1 MFSKFSIE
9 GTATVGPCCLISALG
24 PLENHSLFSKKLY
37 AKFPS
42 ICFLEHSPVSY
53 KVVLP
58 EKCTR
63 GKCNEII
70 HPWHSRIKDIMLQSW
85 TKSVK
90 NFAPFLPTECIS
102 HRFGTA
108 MAHLIPSP
116 HPSQSCLVHVR
127 NNPPRLQ
134 HCFLGGRGSICNCQC
149 FHKLYLETRHG
160 NLHFS

>member
-9 GTATVGPCCLISALG
+9 GTATVGPCCLTSALG

-63 GKCNEII
+63 GKCNEYTPEIQGL
-70 HPWHSRIKDIMLQSW
+70 RILCYNLGQKELRILHFSYIQNAYPADLVLLWPI
-85 TKSVK
+85 
-90 NFAPFLPTECIS
+90 
-102 HRFGTA
+102 R
-108 MAHLIPSP
+108 SP
-116 HPSQSCLVHVR
+116 HPTLVKVV
-127 NNPPRLQ
+127 
-134 HCFLGGRGSICNCQC
+134 
-149 FHKLYLETRHG
+149 
-160 NLHFS
+160 